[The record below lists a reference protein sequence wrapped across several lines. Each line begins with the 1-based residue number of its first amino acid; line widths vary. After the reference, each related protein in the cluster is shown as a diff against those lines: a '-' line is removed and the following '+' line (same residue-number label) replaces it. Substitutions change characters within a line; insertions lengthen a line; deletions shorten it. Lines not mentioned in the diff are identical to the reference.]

1 MKFKQFIV
9 KLLKIDVSPVYTISI
24 ADYENSEI
32 APRASGRT
40 TRLADMYIQLLFSTG
55 GIKVQDHHQ
64 GRQSDMFLTKIIVR
78 RLQIEHPRIRFEVR
92 GSFIYFPE
100 RPPLKRII

>member
-64 GRQSDMFLTKIIVR
+64 DRQSDMVSDENNRASSPNRASSYSF
-78 RLQIEHPRIRFEVR
+78 R
-92 GSFIYFPE
+92 GA
-100 RPPLKRII
+100 R